1 MTWRIW
7 SPVGSTSSSNASFET
22 SFSSD
27 AASALDVKEKWEQPP
42 WAASFAREASAAWK
56 ALLSMQCGGSAEPR
70 DFRGPLCF
78 NVPADDVRHA

>member
-27 AASALDVKEKWEQPP
+27 AASALYEKRNKRKQ
-42 WAASFAREASAAWK
+42 RERF
-56 ALLSMQCGGSAEPR
+56 LGR
-70 DFRGPLCF
+70 TR
-78 NVPADDVRHA
+78 R

>member
-27 AASALDVKEKWEQPP
+27 APSALDEKQRF
-42 WAASFAREASAAWK
+42 AHTNRASSLVAGN
-56 ALLSMQCGGSAEPR
+56 Q
-70 DFRGPLCF
+70 
-78 NVPADDVRHA
+78 VPARIRIRWT

>member
-27 AASALDVKEKWEQPP
+27 AASALDEKRYKR
-42 WAASFAREASAAWK
+42 SAWK
-56 ALLSMQCGGSAEPR
+56 AAASGEILVDHVGGTHGR
-70 DFRGPLCF
+70 LPLK
-78 NVPADDVRHA
+78 RRRSK